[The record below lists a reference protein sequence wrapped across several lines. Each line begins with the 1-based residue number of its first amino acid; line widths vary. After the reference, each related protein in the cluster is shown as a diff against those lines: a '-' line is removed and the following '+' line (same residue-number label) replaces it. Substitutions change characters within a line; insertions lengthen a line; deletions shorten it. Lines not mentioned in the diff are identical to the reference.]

1 MTDTI
6 KPAALRM
13 RVSRQRRQ
21 EGYRVMR
28 LEVHDREI
36 EGLVRCGLL
45 AEDCRTDREAIARAF
60 GALLDRMSPERW
72 KTIVGKYQ

>member
-21 EGYRVMR
+21 EGYRVVP
-28 LEVHDREI
+28 LEVHDREV

-45 AEDCRTDREAIARAF
+45 AEECRADREAIARAF
-60 GALLDRMSPERW
+60 GVLLDRFSVEKWSMILP
-72 KTIVGKYQ
+72 